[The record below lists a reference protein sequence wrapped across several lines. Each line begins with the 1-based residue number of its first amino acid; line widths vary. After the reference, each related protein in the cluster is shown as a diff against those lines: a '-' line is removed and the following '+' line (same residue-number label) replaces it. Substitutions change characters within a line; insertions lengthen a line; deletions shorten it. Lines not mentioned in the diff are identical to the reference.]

1 MMNKS
6 YFDTVRVLLESVP
19 VIFETPHFA
28 MKGGTA
34 INLFVQD
41 MPRLSVDIDVVYTD
55 YTVPRPAA
63 LKAIG
68 DGINAACKR
77 LGKFGLEANVSATT
91 EGDEIKLFIRRGR
104 IQVKVEVNHVF
115 RGTVLPI
122 ETRMLHPEA
131 QRVFTTDISAPVL
144 APAELYGSK
153 LVAAMDRQH
162 PRDIF
167 DVRGLYDT
175 TGLTTD
181 VIECFVC
188 YLAGHNR
195 PVHEVLFSNDIDLA
209 PAFENEFVGMTQE
222 PISLAELQ
230 KVRTKLKKQ
239 LPAKLTGKHRQ
250 FLISL
255 VSGEPE
261 WQLMKCAH
269 LEKLPAIR
277 WKMQNL
283 ARLKK
288 SNPVKFAQQAETLRI
303 RFAEIENAGK
313 STFSKSNPKKGK

>member
-6 YFDTVRVLLESVP
+6 YIDTVRVLLESAP

-34 INLFVQD
+34 INLFVQN
-41 MPRLSVDIDVVYTD
+41 MPRLSVDIDVVYAD
-55 YTVPRPAA
+55 HAAPRPAA
-63 LKAIG
+63 LKAIA
-68 DGINAACKR
+68 DGLNEARQK
-77 LGKFGLEANVSATT
+77 LVKFGLEAEVSATR
-91 EGDEIKLFIRRGR
+91 EGDESKLFIRRGR

-115 RGTVLPI
+115 RGAVLPI
-122 ETRMLHPEA
+122 ETRPLHPEA
-131 QRVFTTDISAPVL
+131 QRIFTTDLSAPVL

-175 TGLTTD
+175 TGLTAD

-195 PVHEVLFSNDIDLA
+195 PVHEVLLSNDLDMA
-209 PAFENEFVGMTQE
+209 PAFENEFVGMTQD

-230 KVRTKLKKQ
+230 KVRAKLKKQ
-239 LPAKLTGKHRQ
+239 LPAKLTAKHRQ

-255 VSGEPE
+255 VSGEPD
-261 WQLMKCAH
+261 WQLMKCPH
-269 LEKLPAIR
+269 LEKLPAVQ
-277 WKMQNL
+277 WKLRNL

-288 SNPVKFAQQAETLRI
+288 SNQAKFAQQAEELRV
-303 RFAEIENAGK
+303 RFGDNAEA
-313 STFSKSNPKKGK
+313 